1 MPAPRSTDLAPALS
15 HDCLFSGT
23 DAHPI
28 YVDRLRRTDAV
39 PNAPGAAPIVMLHGA
54 FHTGACYL
62 TTPDGREGWAPWF
75 ARQGRTVYVVD
86 WPGHGRSPRR
96 DDFAQLSGRTMAD
109 AMAVLVQQVARDE
122 AAPVVM
128 AHSASGPMAW
138 WLAEQHRASVAAVVG
153 VAPGAPGNLLPE
165 LPDDPLRIAALSHDE
180 SLGCPMYSPL
190 DRPVQVGP
198 EFMRSFWA
206 NAPRFPHTAFQA
218 YARSVVAESAR
229 LVNERFNIGGTA
241 LRIER
246 PERVGERPLLV
257 MTGPLD
263 PRHPRVADEAVA
275 RLFGGEFMW
284 LPDLGIDGNGHMLM
298 IEDNSLLI
306 AELIERWLCA
316 QGL

>member
-1 MPAPRSTDLAPALS
+1 MPSICSTDLAPALS

-109 AMAVLVQQVARDE
+109 SMAVLVQQVARDA

-229 LVNERFNIGGTA
+229 LVNERFNIGGAA

-257 MTGPLD
+257 ITGPLD

>member
-1 MPAPRSTDLAPALS
+1 MPASRSNDLAPALS

-39 PNAPGAAPIVMLHGA
+39 PNAPGASPVVMLHGA

-109 AMAVLVQQVARDE
+109 SMAVLVQQVARDA

-229 LVNERFNIGGTA
+229 LVNERFNIGGAA

-257 MTGPLD
+257 ITGPLD

>member
-1 MPAPRSTDLAPALS
+1 
-15 HDCLFSGT
+15 
-23 DAHPI
+23 
-28 YVDRLRRTDAV
+28 
-39 PNAPGAAPIVMLHGA
+39 
-54 FHTGACYL
+54 
-62 TTPDGREGWAPWF
+62 
-75 ARQGRTVYVVD
+75 
-86 WPGHGRSPRR
+86 
-96 DDFAQLSGRTMAD
+96 MAD
-109 AMAVLVQQVARDE
+109 SMAVLVQQVARDE

-257 MTGPLD
+257 ITGPLD

-284 LPDLGIDGNGHMLM
+284 LPDLGIDGNGHMPM

>member
-1 MPAPRSTDLAPALS
+1 MPSICSTDLAPALS

-96 DDFAQLSGRTMAD
+96 DAFAQLSGRTMAD

-257 MTGPLD
+257 ITGPLD